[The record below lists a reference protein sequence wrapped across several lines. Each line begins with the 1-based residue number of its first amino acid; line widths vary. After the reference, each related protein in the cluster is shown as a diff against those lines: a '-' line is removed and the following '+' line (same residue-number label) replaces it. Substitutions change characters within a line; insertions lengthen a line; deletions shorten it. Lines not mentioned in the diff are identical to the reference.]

1 MPGLDVVDGIKQTEI
16 DEDPTLDD
24 IKDGKKE
31 AESRTQSPNNQN
43 QRRVIPIQG
52 HNDESGNHSDAVELN
67 ADLVDGEFERNIG
80 TQANFDESE
89 HYNGSTIMA
98 SLAKKEEITKSH
110 NGIIGGIRIKDRVDK
125 LPEAVRIA
133 MRAKIQQLQQQF
145 NI

>member
-1 MPGLDVVDGIKQTEI
+1 
-16 DEDPTLDD
+16 
-24 IKDGKKE
+24 
-31 AESRTQSPNNQN
+31 
-43 QRRVIPIQG
+43 
-52 HNDESGNHSDAVELN
+52 VELN

-133 MRAKIQQLQQQF
+133 MRAKIQQL
-145 NI
+145 